1 MLEEVEH
8 CLEKSEMSEHERR
21 FLNGIIREL
30 KPEKILEVGVSAGR
44 SSVIIL
50 NAIKD
55 IEDAKLYSIDRDP

>member
-1 MLEEVEH
+1 
-8 CLEKSEMSEHERR
+8 MSEHERR